1 MSSRPSAWWPK
12 LQHDV
17 LLPGKQPIWRYILAE
32 TALPI
37 LRSEMATIIRKDKP
51 NELHAGRAVQ
61 PVAFSFADMRGQA
74 DDYLE
79 TVRQEAAK
87 IVQQA
92 HRDAERIRRQ
102 AEAAG
107 RKAAEAAAER
117 VLEDRVAKRMQ
128 LLVPALEQVVSQIDD
143 SKGEILSRWERSALS
158 VITAIAQ
165 RVIRREL
172 IHKPEIALD
181 LIAEALRLATGADD
195 ITLHVNPTDYE
206 NMRPQIEQLSATLAR
221 LAPSQ
226 IVADAAVSIGGC
238 RVESKYGSIDQQVE
252 SQLRRIEAELV

>member
-1 MSSRPSAWWPK
+1 
-12 LQHDV
+12 
-17 LLPGKQPIWRYILAE
+17 
-32 TALPI
+32 
-37 LRSEMATIIRKDKP
+37 MATIIRKDKP
-51 NELHAGRAVQ
+51 NELLAGRAIQ

-117 VLEDRVAKRMQ
+117 ILEDRVTKRMEA
-128 LLVPALEQVVSQIDD
+128 LVPALEQIVSQIDNA
-143 SKGEILSRWERSALS
+143 KGEILSRWERSALS
-158 VITAIAQ
+158 VVTAIAQ
-165 RVIRREL
+165 RVIRRE
-172 IHKPEIALD
+172 ITNKPEIALD

-195 ITLHVNPTDYE
+195 VTLHINPADYE
-206 NMRPQIEQLSATLAR
+206 NMRSQIERLCATVSR
-221 LAPSQ
+221 VAPSQ

-238 RVESKYGSIDQQVE
+238 RVETKFGSIDQQVE
-252 SQLRRIEAELV
+252 SQLRRIEEELV